1 MANWRAERQ
10 KEAPMGNLFKI
21 AIRNLMRYKRR
32 TILTASLV
40 AIGVIFVLLFVGVT
54 GSFKSMMTG
63 QMTDSMLG
71 HIQIH
76 RKGYI
81 ASVDNLPLTMNMKPQ
96 AVKKMEKMFQAMP
109 DIESYSPRIK
119 FGGMFSSFTE
129 TTNIRLNGVYPDME
143 MKTLPLLASRITDG
157 EKTIKKGEIVIPELL
172 SKGMKVNVGDTI
184 VVIAT
189 NKDGSVNGKQLRV
202 SGIIESITGPGG
214 RDGYVHIED
223 AMEILRMEEMEIS
236 EIAVRLKDFGKLH
249 AVYNS
254 LTNALSGELNKQ
266 GKPAFEVHTWEELT
280 PFFNIIRM
288 IDIMTIF
295 IKIMLVAIVLISVMN
310 VMIMAVYERIR
321 EIGTIAAI
329 GTMPGK
335 ILSMFVIEGFWLG
348 IIGAVVGNIVGVAI
362 IYILKMVK
370 ITFDFGRQTGLVLS
384 PSVTVQDI
392 TMISLIVIIVAVLG
406 SLQPAFKASRMEPIK
421 ALRHV

>member
-1 MANWRAERQ
+1 
-10 KEAPMGNLFKI
+10 MGNLFKI
-21 AIRNLMRYKRR
+21 AIRNLLRYKRR
-32 TILTASLV
+32 TILTSSLV

-81 ASVDNLPLTMNMKPQ
+81 ASIDNLPLTMNMKAQ
-96 AVKKMEKMFQAMP
+96 AVKKLEEMFQGMP

-119 FGGMFSSFTE
+119 FGGIFSSFTE
-129 TTNIRLNGVYPDME
+129 TTNIRLNGVYPDLE
-143 MKTLPLLASRITDG
+143 MKTLPLLASRITVG
-157 EKTIKKGEIVIPELL
+157 EKTINKGEIVIPELL
-172 SKGMKVNVGDTI
+172 SRGMNINVGDTI

-189 NKDGSVNGKQLRV
+189 NKDGSVNGKQLKV

-223 AMEILRMEEMEIS
+223 AMEILRMDEMEIS
-236 EIAVRLKDFGKLH
+236 EIAIRLKDFGKLH
-249 AVYNS
+249 AIYNN
-254 LTNALSGELNKQ
+254 LTGTLSGELNKH
-266 GKPAFEVHTWEELT
+266 GKAAFEVHTWERLT
-280 PFFNIIRM
+280 PFYNIIRM

-295 IKIMLVAIVLISVMN
+295 IKIMLIAIVLISVMN

-335 ILSMFVIEGFWLG
+335 ILSMFVIEGFLLG
-348 IIGAVVGNIVGVAI
+348 IIGAVAGNIIGTGI
-362 IYILKMVK
+362 IFILKIVK

-384 PSVTVQDI
+384 PTVALQDI
-392 TMISLIVIIVAVLG
+392 ITISIIVIVVAVLG

>member
-1 MANWRAERQ
+1 MT
-10 KEAPMGNLFKI
+10 NLFKI

-32 TILTASLV
+32 TMLTASLV
-40 AIGVIFVLLFVGVT
+40 SIGVVFVLLFVGVT

-81 ASVDNLPLTMNMKPQ
+81 ASIDNLPLTMNMKPQ
-96 AVKKMEKMFQAMP
+96 AVKKLEKMFQGISE
-109 DIESYSPRIK
+109 IESYSPRIK

-129 TTNIRLNGVYPDME
+129 TTNIRLNGVHPEME
-143 MKTLPLLASRITDG
+143 MKTLPLFASRITSG

-172 SKGMKVNVGDTI
+172 AKGMKVKTGDTI
-184 VVIAT
+184 VVIAN

-223 AMEILRMEEMEIS
+223 AMEILRMEEPEIS
-236 EIAVRLKDFGKLH
+236 EIVIRLKDFGKLH
-249 AVYNS
+249 AVYDT
-254 LTNALSGELNKQ
+254 LTGVLANERNTQ
-266 GKPAFEVHTWEELT
+266 GNPAFEVHTWEGLS
-280 PFFNIIRM
+280 PFYNVIRM

-295 IKIMLVAIVLISVMN
+295 IKVMLIAIVLISVMN
-310 VMIMAVYERIR
+310 VMIMAVFERIR

-335 ILSMFVIEGFWLG
+335 ILSMFVIEGFLLG
-348 IIGAVVGNIVGVAI
+348 ILGAAAGNIIGIGI
-362 IYILKMVK
+362 IAILKVVK

-384 PSVTVQDI
+384 PTLGMQDI
-392 TMISLIVIIVAVLG
+392 AMISLIVIVVAVLG